1 MVQGEAMDS
10 SLWDDA
16 PVQQLTGSWML
27 DLLIR
32 SIGLTAR
39 RCQFVVYFIIN
50 FSGVCVIF
58 HTLAT

>member
-1 MVQGEAMDS
+1 MDS

-27 DLLIR
+27 DLLIS

-39 RCQFVVYFIIN
+39 QCQFIVYFIIK

-58 HTLAT
+58 HTLAM